1 GLTAGTS
8 YYYRLRAY
16 NSGGT
21 SGNSNTISVTTAT
34 ASVSCPAQVT
44 VDNLPPGSSSAQV
57 SFTGTW
63 TASSASNAF
72 GVNASLVTP
81 GSAADTYTWKT
92 PLLSTTQACTYQVF
106 LWWPVSTTR
115 STSVPYTVSGQ
126 TGGPATKNFNQQAG
140 GGQWNLHGTY
150 TFPAGAIGTVTVTGG
165 ANGRASA
172 DAVQF
177 VLAGPAD

>member
-1 GLTAGTS
+1 
-8 YYYRLRAY
+8 
-16 NSGGT
+16 
-21 SGNSNTISVTTAT
+21 
-34 ASVSCPAQVT
+34 QV
-44 VDNLPPGSSSAQV
+44 VP
-57 SFTGTW
+57 
-63 TASSASNAF
+63 
-72 GVNASLVTP
+72 
-81 GSAADTYTWKT
+81 
-92 PLLSTTQACTYQVF
+92 
-106 LWWPVSTTR
+106 WWPVSTTR

-177 VLAGPAD
+177 VLAGPADTTPPNTTITAGPTGTITVNSASFTWTGSDNVTPVGSLVYAFRLDPLEPSFSAFGSTTSKSYSGLANGSYTFYVKARDQAGNEDATPASST